1 MTKMLRYL
9 KGFALLCAIGAPLLM
24 FMEVMMDLQ
33 QPALMSDIVD
43 IGIQNG
49 DLHYILTTGLKM
61 LGCALVGLIGGA
73 GCTVLSSIA
82 SIRLAK
88 ELRADL
94 FAKVETFSFKEV
106 DKFKTASLI
115 TRLTNDV
122 EQVQNMAMMAMRML
136 VRAPVTC
143 IGGIVMAISINRRL
157 SLILAVAM
165 PIMLIA
171 MYFIVTRAFP
181 LFRVVQ
187 GKIDNMN
194 NVMREN
200 LLGIRVTKAFVS
212 EKRQLE
218 RFDISNEDLL
228 RTSVR
233 ASRITVILWPVI
245 NIVVNACIIAVFWFG
260 GKMVMAGELE
270 IGKIMAFISYITQIL
285 ASLTMSV
292 MFIMFFT
299 RAKVSVDR
307 INEVLETNTSIFD
320 AADARPVT
328 GTDIEFRHVSFR
340 YNEGSEDVLHDLSFH
355 IHEGESIGIIGA
367 TGCGKSSLVNLIPRL
382 YDPTEGEI
390 LLGGTNLKKLRL
402 HDIRAHIGM
411 VLQESILFSGKISD
425 IFRFGKEDLT
435 QEEMEKAASDAQALD
450 FIREK
455 EDGFEGV
462 VEQRGKNFSGGQKQR
477 LSIARTLARRPDI
490 LILDDATSAVDLA
503 TEAKLQRAI
512 RSREGSCTLIVIA
525 QRISAVMNFDRIFVL
540 DNGTIVDSGSH
551 KELISRC
558 EIYRSIAASQLGEE
572 VLANV

>member
-9 KGFALLCAIGAPLLM
+9 KGIALICAIGAPLLM

-260 GKMVMAGELE
+260 GKMVMVGDLE

-320 AADARPVT
+320 AADAQPVT

-540 DNGTIVDSGSH
+540 DNGTIIDSGSH

>member
-1 MTKMLRYL
+1 MIKLFRYL
-9 KGFALLCAIGAPLLM
+9 KGFALFCAIGAPLLM

-33 QPALMSDIVD
+33 QPVLMSNIVD
-43 IGIQNG
+43 IGIQNS
-49 DLHYILTTGLKM
+49 DLNYVLATGLKM
-61 LGCALVGLIGGA
+61 LGCALIGLVGGA

-82 SIRLAK
+82 SIQLAK
-88 ELRADL
+88 ELRAEL
-94 FAKVETFSFKEV
+94 FAKVETFSFKEI
-106 DKFKTASLI
+106 DKFKTSSLI

-122 EQVQNMAMMAMRML
+122 NQVQNMAMMAMRML

-143 IGGIVMAISINRRL
+143 IGGIVMAISINGRL

-171 MYFIVTRAFP
+171 MYFIITRAFP

-218 RFDISNEDLL
+218 RFDLSNDDLL
-228 RTSVR
+228 NTSVR
-233 ASRITVILWPVI
+233 ASRITVILWPII
-245 NIVVNACIIAVFWFG
+245 NVVVNACIIAVFWFG
-260 GKMVMAGELE
+260 GKMVMNNELE

-299 RAKVSVDR
+299 RAKVSADR
-307 INEVLETNTSIFD
+307 INEVLATNTSIYD
-320 AADARPVT
+320 ADDTKPVT

-340 YNEGSEDVLHDLSFH
+340 YNEASEDVLHDLNFH
-355 IHEGESIGIIGA
+355 IKEGESIGIIGA
-367 TGCGKSSLVNLIPRL
+367 TGCGKTSLVSLIPRL
-382 YDPTEGEI
+382 YDPTDGEI
-390 LLGGTNLKKLRL
+390 LIGGTDLKELRL
-402 HDIRAHIGM
+402 HEVRARIGM
-411 VLQESILFSGKISD
+411 VLQESILFSGKIAD

-435 QEEMEKAASDAQALD
+435 QEEMEKAAADAQSLD

-455 EDGFEGV
+455 EDAFDGI

-503 TEAKLQRAI
+503 TEAKLQNAI
-512 RSREGSCTLIVIA
+512 KSREGTCTLIIIA
-525 QRISAVMNFDRIFVL
+525 QRISAVMNLDRIFIL
-540 DNGTIVDSGSH
+540 DNGMLVDNGTH
-551 KELISRC
+551 KDLIKRS

-572 VLANV
+572 VLQNV

>member
-9 KGFALLCAIGAPLLM
+9 KGIALLCAIGAPLLM
-24 FMEVMMDLQ
+24 FLEVMMDLQ

-49 DLHYILTTGLKM
+49 DLNYILTTGLKR

-260 GKMVMAGELE
+260 GKMVMVGDLE

-320 AADARPVT
+320 AADAQPVT

-540 DNGTIVDSGSH
+540 DNGTIIDSGSH

>member
-9 KGFALLCAIGAPLLM
+9 KGIALLCAIGAPLLM
-24 FMEVMMDLQ
+24 FLEVMMDLQ

-49 DLHYILTTGLKM
+49 DLNYILTTGLKM

-260 GKMVMAGELE
+260 GKMVMVGDLE

-320 AADARPVT
+320 AADAQPVT

-540 DNGTIVDSGSH
+540 DNGTIIDSGSH

>member
-9 KGFALLCAIGAPLLM
+9 KGIALLCAIGAPLLM

-245 NIVVNACIIAVFWFG
+245 NIVVNVCIIAVFWFG
-260 GKMVMAGELE
+260 GKMVMVGDLE

-307 INEVLETNTSIFD
+307 INEVLGTNTSIFD
-320 AADARPVT
+320 AADAQPVT

-402 HDIRAHIGM
+402 HDIRSHIGM
-411 VLQESILFSGKISD
+411 VLQESILFSGRISD
-425 IFRFGKEDLT
+425 IFRFGKENLT

-525 QRISAVMNFDRIFVL
+525 QRISAVMNFDR
-540 DNGTIVDSGSH
+540 
-551 KELISRC
+551 
-558 EIYRSIAASQLGEE
+558 
-572 VLANV
+572 

>member
-9 KGFALLCAIGAPLLM
+9 KGIALLCAIGAPLLM

-260 GKMVMAGELE
+260 GKMVMVGDLE

-307 INEVLETNTSIFD
+307 INEVLGTNTSIFD
-320 AADARPVT
+320 AADAQPVT

>member
-9 KGFALLCAIGAPLLM
+9 KGIALLCAIGAPLLM
-24 FMEVMMDLQ
+24 FLEVMMDLQ

-245 NIVVNACIIAVFWFG
+245 NIVVNVCIIAVFWFG
-260 GKMVMAGELE
+260 GKMVMVGDLE

-320 AADARPVT
+320 AADAQPVT

-425 IFRFGKEDLT
+425 MFRFGKEDLT

-540 DNGTIVDSGSH
+540 DNGTIIDSGSH

>member
-9 KGFALLCAIGAPLLM
+9 KGIALLCAIGAPLLM

-260 GKMVMAGELE
+260 GKMVMVGDLE

-320 AADARPVT
+320 AADAQPVT